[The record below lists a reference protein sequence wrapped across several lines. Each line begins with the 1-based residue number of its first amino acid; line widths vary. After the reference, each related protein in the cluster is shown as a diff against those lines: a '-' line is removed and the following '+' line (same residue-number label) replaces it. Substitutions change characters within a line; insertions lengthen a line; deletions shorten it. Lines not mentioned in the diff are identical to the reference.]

1 MIIKF
6 KKESIK
12 LKVKFYEYV
21 VKHFYKIVIMFL
33 RCEFRIITLVYM
45 LKYKLSNYFLSAANV
60 YPCQGSKH

>member
-33 RCEFRIITLVYM
+33 RCGFRIITLVYM
-45 LKYKLSNYFLSAANV
+45 LKYKLSNYFWSAAIV
-60 YPCQGSKH
+60 YPCQGSKP